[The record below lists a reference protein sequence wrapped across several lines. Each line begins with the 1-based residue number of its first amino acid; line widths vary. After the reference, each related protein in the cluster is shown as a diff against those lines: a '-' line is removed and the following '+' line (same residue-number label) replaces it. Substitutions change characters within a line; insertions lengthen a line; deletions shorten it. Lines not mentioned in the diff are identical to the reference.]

1 MSTPVPLRK
10 RLLHMLLWCLAASAA
25 SGVLTVLVP
34 QRDLLWRITAMGFV
48 AVAAIGLMIPLSL
61 LADRERFRTAGLFGM
76 FACVGAFLLS
86 SGLIWAGLGGWRL
99 EERFGLSLLLVIF
112 MSPAVVGLLC
122 LRAWDAGRIA
132 GAIGLVFAAAASVFF
147 VIEIWHDDPV
157 GYSIRFG
164 ETGACICWCGV
175 IATLSLIGHGTDS
188 RHWRWIGAIGAV
200 VGLAMWLLGIWV
212 IRSDD
217 ARYLISVLTVSA
229 FVAFANCMLRVR
241 LTGGQRLVLYGTIAA
256 AAAVVAFIN
265 LDAHVQEM
273 DYSDPFGFKRFT
285 AGASIVTVS
294 GTLAIIVLAML
305 NRRAMRK
312 VAYSARSL
320 ATAEGAPGQ
329 RLTSITLRC
338 PRCQKEQTL
347 PLGESACCDCRLI
360 IRTSIEVPV
369 CPQCGY
375 DISMIKSDKC
385 PECGAAIG

>member
-10 RLLHMLLWCLAASAA
+10 RLLHLLLWCLAASAA

-76 FACVGAFLLS
+76 FACVGAFLIS
-86 SGLIWAGLGGWRL
+86 SGLIWAGLGGWRM
-99 EERFGLSLLLVIF
+99 EERFGLTLILVIF
-112 MSPAVVGLLC
+112 MSPAIVGLLC
-122 LRAWDAGRIA
+122 LRAWIGGRVAGVV
-132 GAIGLVFAAAASVFF
+132 GLFFAAAASVLFL
-147 VIEIWHDDPV
+147 IEIWYDDPIS
-157 GYSIRFG
+157 YSTRFG

-175 IATLSLIGHGTDS
+175 IATLSLIGLGTDS
-188 RHWRWIGAIGAV
+188 RHWRWVGAIGAV
-200 VGLAMWLLGIWV
+200 IGLAMWILGIWV
-212 IRSDD
+212 IQSQD
-217 ARYLISVLTVSA
+217 ARYLVSVLTVSA
-229 FVAFANCMLRVR
+229 LAAFANCLLRVN
-241 LTGGQRLVLYGTIAA
+241 LSGGQRLVLYGTLSA

-265 LDAHVQEM
+265 LDVHVQEM

-294 GTLAIIVLAML
+294 GTLAVIVLAML

-312 VAYSARSL
+312 AAYAPRVAG
-320 ATAEGAPGQ
+320 GAPGE
-329 RLTSITLRC
+329 RLSSITLRC

-347 PLGESACCDCRLI
+347 PLGESACSDCRLI
-360 IRTSIEVPV
+360 IRTSVEVPV
-369 CPQCGY
+369 CTQCGY
-375 DISMIKSDKC
+375 DISMIKADKC